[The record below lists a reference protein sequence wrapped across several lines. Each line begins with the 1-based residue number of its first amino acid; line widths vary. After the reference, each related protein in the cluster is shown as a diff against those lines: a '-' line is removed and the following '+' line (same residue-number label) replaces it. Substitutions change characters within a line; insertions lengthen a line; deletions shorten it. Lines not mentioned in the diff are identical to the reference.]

1 MIMNLE
7 TTIEVTNGLKTLNNL
22 NYTAFRELLF
32 PDAMDYYVED
42 KWSLFREDMLRF
54 IWSCSYDRIEL
65 IVNYI
70 NGEV

>member
-1 MIMNLE
+1 MNLE
-7 TTIEVTNGLKTLNNL
+7 ETIRVTNGLKGLGNL
-22 NYTAFRELLF
+22 NYYAFKELLF

-70 NGEV
+70 NGDV